1 MSKEIKVALL
11 AIFTLLVAYW
21 GFRFIQGKNILTRS
35 NLYYVEY
42 EDVTGLKSSSSVTIS
57 GVEKGTVASI
67 QNTPDDPMKV
77 LVTLDMDRG
86 TRIPQDAVARIMSD
100 GLMGGKY
107 ITLVFD
113 APCSGTDCA
122 EPGDFLQGENLGLLA
137 STLDPDELKTT
148 LDEVTTELRSFVN
161 VLRKD
166 ILEDRDSS
174 TLARTLANLESTTA
188 NFDRISYRFD
198 RVLRRQES
206 NIDSTLEGLA
216 TLGQTLKSNAGNID
230 TIFRNLTALSEQ
242 LGDHNLSG
250 TLDSVDIAVASLNRT
265 LRGADS
271 SVANLKVIL
280 EGLREGEGTL
290 GKLLSDDELYF
301 QLSDLGIQIDSFL
314 NDVSEKP
321 YRYIPFKSRR
331 KVKKYDR
338 KDEKQEEI
346 EE

>member
-11 AIFTLLVAYW
+11 AIATLLIAYW

-57 GVEKGTVASI
+57 GVEKGTVSSI

-77 LVTLDMDRG
+77 LVTLDMDRE

-100 GLMGGKY
+100 GLIGGKY

-122 EPGDFLQGENLGLLA
+122 EPGDFLKGENLGLLA
-137 STLDPDELKTT
+137 SNLDPDELKNT

-166 ILEDRDSS
+166 ILEDQDSS

-216 TLGQTLKSNAGNID
+216 TLGQTLKTNASNID
-230 TIFRNLTALSEQ
+230 TIFKNLTALSQQ

-250 TLDSVDIAVASLNRT
+250 TLDSVDVAVASLNRT

-271 SVANLKVIL
+271 SVTNLKVIL

-338 KDEKQEEI
+338 KDEKQEE

>member
-11 AIFTLLVAYW
+11 AIATLLVAYW

-67 QNTPDDPMKV
+67 QNTPDDPKKV
-77 LVTLDMDRG
+77 LVTLDMERDI
-86 TRIPQDAVARIMSD
+86 RIPQNTIARIKSD
-100 GLMGGKY
+100 GLMGGKF

-122 EPGDFLQGENLGLLA
+122 EPGDFLKGENLGLLA
-137 STLDPDELKTT
+137 STLDSDELKST
-148 LDEVTTELRSFVN
+148 LDEVTTELRGFVN
-161 VLRKD
+161 VLRQD

-174 TLARTLANLESTTA
+174 TLARTLANLESSSG
-188 NFDRISYRFD
+188 NFDRITSRLD
-198 RVLRRQES
+198 RVIRRQEA

-216 TLGQTLKSNAGNID
+216 TLGHTLKTNASNID
-230 TIFRNLTALSEQ
+230 TIFHNLTALSQQ
-242 LGDHNLSG
+242 LGDHNLKG
-250 TLDSVDIAVASLNRT
+250 TLDSVDLAVAGLNNT
-265 LRGADS
+265 LREADA
-271 SVANLKVIL
+271 SVRNLKEIL
-280 EGLREGEGTL
+280 AGLRAGEGTL

-314 NDVSEKP
+314 TDVSEKP

-331 KVKKYDR
+331 KVQKYDR